1 MPRQARTRVQG
12 PVPTRVL
19 RARDRL
25 LARVNGRCAT
35 LPVHVVRV
43 NTALAVAP
51 RVTLPHT
58 TLAAA
63 QRSQTL
69 APQGRGGQALQNPL
83 AGPDA
88 EQTGKG
94 AGAMRAI
101 LYARVS
107 TDRQAE
113 RCGLEAQRRM
123 LRKRAAERG
132 YEVVGDVPR
141 DSFADDESGGTL
153 DRPAWRRVEEA
164 AERGLADAP
173 VTLDP
178 DRLSRD
184 LTDDPEE

>member
-1 MPRQARTRVQG
+1 
-12 PVPTRVL
+12 
-19 RARDRL
+19 
-25 LARVNGRCAT
+25 
-35 LPVHVVRV
+35 
-43 NTALAVAP
+43 
-51 RVTLPHT
+51 
-58 TLAAA
+58 
-63 QRSQTL
+63 
-69 APQGRGGQALQNPL
+69 
-83 AGPDA
+83 
-88 EQTGKG
+88 
-94 AGAMRAI
+94 MRAI